1 MVGLADLMIRFH
13 INNFDCDPLTA
24 RSSDPV
30 LKKHSLLI

>member
-13 INNFDCDPLTA
+13 INNFDWDPLTA